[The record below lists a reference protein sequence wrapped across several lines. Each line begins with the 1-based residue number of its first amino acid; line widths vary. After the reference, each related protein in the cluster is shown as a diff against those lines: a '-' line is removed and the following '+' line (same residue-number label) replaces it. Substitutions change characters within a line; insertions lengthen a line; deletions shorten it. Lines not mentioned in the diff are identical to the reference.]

1 MSTPILRAA
10 FVLAH
15 EELDPDTLRAELE
28 LQPSRAHR
36 RGDAVPWAPGTAQ
49 NGKWQVHTPRRKTAD
64 IEEVLLELLA
74 IIGGHENELARVR
87 ERYDLEAWFS
97 VDARID
103 TDCPFLHLSEST
115 IQRMAAFNAPL
126 GVDMTSM
133 DWPIS
138 D

>member
-36 RGDAVPWAPGTAQ
+36 RGDAVQWAPGTAR
-49 NGKWQVHTPRRKTAD
+49 NGRWKVQTPRRETAD

-87 ERYDLEAWFS
+87 KRYDLEAWFS

-103 TDCPFLHLSEST
+103 TDYQLLHLSEST
-115 IQRMAAFNAPL
+115 IQRMAAFDAPL
-126 GVDMTSM
+126 DVDMTSM
-133 DWPIS
+133 DSPMS